1 VSPSERYAESGSGW
15 RLRER
20 DRAVRAGCAV
30 LITAATLVAGVP
42 ALTSPAADLAA
53 PAASTVS
60 AGTRP
65 GPGPGPG
72 TQRPSA
78 VAMIADVLRT
88 ARQQAPPPAAA
99 PPPAVAAP
107 AAVPRPAAVSAVD
120 ARGQLA
126 LRFALAQRGKPYAYG
141 GTGPN
146 AYDCSGLV
154 QRAWAAAGVKIPR
167 TTYQQAHTGKAVALS
182 AIKAGDLVIFY
193 ADASHVGI
201 YAGNGQVVVA
211 PHVGEVVQLQQMK
224 WMPINTVR
232 RPG

>member
-1 VSPSERYAESGSGW
+1 
-15 RLRER
+15 
-20 DRAVRAGCAV
+20 VRAGCAV
-30 LITAATLVAGVP
+30 LMTAATLVAGVP

-53 PAASTVS
+53 PAAAVS
-60 AGTRP
+60 AGTRAGPAPDP
-65 GPGPGPG
+65 GA
-72 TQRPSA
+72 QRTSSA
-78 VAMIADVLRT
+78 VSLFAGVLRG
-88 ARQQAPPPAAA
+88 AQ

-120 ARGQLA
+120 ARGQMA
-126 LRFALAQRGKPYAYG
+126 LRFALAQRGKPYVYG

-167 TTYQQAHTGKAVALS
+167 TTYQQAHTGKAVKLS

-211 PHVGEVVQLQQMK
+211 PHVGTVVQLQQMK